1 MTTIIVLGSNMTNM
15 ESITGKQFVL
25 ENMHAE
31 ANFVSVLAGDEELPV
46 SWDLAKRHVVLIS
59 RRWSSTNRQTPLGQ
73 ATATHWRQVMPF
85 HIRVSVELSA
95 EPIAQVS
102 FPQLTNDDGE
112 VFMTDTQKVMV
123 RMYVDREAC

>member
-1 MTTIIVLGSNMTNM
+1 
-15 ESITGKQFVL
+15 
-25 ENMHAE
+25 
-31 ANFVSVLAGDEELPV
+31 
-46 SWDLAKRHVVLIS
+46 
-59 RRWSSTNRQTPLGQ
+59 
-73 ATATHWRQVMPF
+73 MPF

-123 RMYVDREAC
+123 SMCVDREAC